1 MVDEVVQAFEATVE
15 TPAAV
20 RRFLRDTL
28 QTWKLDGFG
37 DVTELLTSELVTNV
51 VLHVGEPMTVRA
63 IREQPD
69 VFRIEVTDLS
79 PVAPQL
85 RRAGP
90 EDECGR
96 GLAIVDA
103 LADDWGTRISEDGKT
118 VWFTIDA
125 ASATEEV
132 HDK

>member
-1 MVDEVVQAFEATVE
+1 MVDEVVRAFEATVE

-37 DVTELLTSELVTNV
+37 EVTELLTSELVTNV

-63 IREQPD
+63 VREQPGL
-69 VFRIEVTDLS
+69 FRIEVTDPS
-79 PVAPQL
+79 MTPPQMKC
-85 RRAGP
+85 AGP
-90 EDECGR
+90 DDEKGR

-103 LADDWGTRISEDGKT
+103 MADDWGTQFTDNGKT
-118 VWFTIDA
+118 VWFVIDA
-125 ASATEEV
+125 TKATREI
-132 HDK
+132 HDG

>member
-1 MVDEVVQAFEATVE
+1 MVDEVVQAFEATAE

-37 DVTELLTSELVTNV
+37 EVTELLTSELVTNV
-51 VLHVGEPMTVRA
+51 VLHV
-63 IREQPD
+63 REQPD

-79 PVAPQL
+79 PVVPKL
-85 RRAGP
+85 RQAGP
-90 EDECGR
+90 DEECGR

-103 LADDWGTRISEDGKT
+103 LADDWGTRVDDDGKT

-125 ASATEEV
+125 ANATHEV
-132 HDK
+132 HDG

>member
-1 MVDEVVQAFEATVE
+1 VVDEVVQVFEATVE

-37 DVTELLTSELVTNV
+37 EVTELLCSELVTNV

-63 IREQPD
+63 VREQPD

-79 PVAPQL
+79 PVPPEL

-90 EDECGR
+90 DDECGR

-103 LADDWGTRISEDGKT
+103 LADDWGTRIGEDGKT

-125 ASATEEV
+125 AHATEEI
-132 HDK
+132 HDE

>member
-63 IREQPD
+63 IRERPD
-69 VFRIEVTDLS
+69 AFRIEVTDLS

-85 RRAGP
+85 QRAGP

-103 LADDWGTRISEDGKT
+103 LADDWGTRICEGGKT
-118 VWFTIDA
+118 VWFTIEA
-125 ASATEEV
+125 ATATEEV
-132 HDK
+132 HDA